1 MALLYEILRWLA
13 VAVGAVVVYL
23 AAFTYESTDSLIKNW
38 LEDLWLR
45 LSYFP
50 ATPVGV
56 ARRLVRVVLV
66 LMDKMFNRLFGPS
79 RLSIRTLAIALCY
92 AYGGLLLTSVP
103 LFLYARLAEIE
114 LPAMIRAWGRPHMII
129 AAVAFAMGTLPAVHA
144 SLRWATYLTAFCIL
158 TSLGLSVWVL
168 TTDRPE
174 VTAALGSMIDDPGG
188 TLAGLAVA
196 LAYGIGVVLA
206 IRYGVQRTV
215 NGEATRTDVILVGGV
230 LMIPFIAFAALTSVA
245 VIVRHPRGQ
254 LTLWLASL
262 MQQKGVMFLL
272 FTLGGPLSLWGL
284 GLVVGF
290 ALSLV
295 VLFHITMWPVI
306 RFVLMK
312 TVYAVQRYELI
323 TRKGRLWSI
332 GLALVLCATAPRE
345 LLKLVTT
352 IVSAVR

>member
-1 MALLYEILRWLA
+1 MALFYEILRWLTA
-13 VAVGAVVVYL
+13 AVGVVVVYL
-23 AAFTYESTDSLIKNW
+23 AAFTYESTDSFIKNW

-45 LSYFP
+45 LSYYP

-56 ARRLVRVVLV
+56 ARRLVRVVLA
-66 LMDKMFNRLFGPS
+66 LMDKMFDRLFGPS
-79 RLSIRTLAIALCY
+79 RLSIRTLSIALCY
-92 AYGGLLLTSVP
+92 AYGGLLLTFVP
-103 LFLYARLAEIE
+103 VSLYTWLAQVEFPTILRE
-114 LPAMIRAWGRPHMII
+114 WGRPHMII
-129 AAVAFAMGTLPAVHA
+129 ATVAFVMGTLPAVHA
-144 SLRWATYLTAFCIL
+144 SLRWATYLTVFCIL
-158 TSLGLSVWVL
+158 ASFGLTVWVL

-174 VTAALGSMIDDPGG
+174 VAVALGQRIEDPGG
-188 TLAGLAVA
+188 NLAGLAVA
-196 LAYGIGVVLA
+196 LAYGIGVVHA
-206 IRYGVQRTV
+206 IRYAVQRTV
-215 NGEATRTDVILVGGV
+215 NGEATRTDVVLVGGV
-230 LMIPFIAFAALTSVA
+230 LIIPFVAFAAITSIA

-254 LTLWLASL
+254 LTLWVASL
-262 MQQKGVMFLL
+262 MGQKGVMFLL

-284 GLVVGF
+284 GLFIAV

-312 TVYAVQRYELI
+312 TTYAAQRYELI

-345 LLKLVTT
+345 LLKLVTM